1 MKIILIFL
9 YIHLTFSFYEEF
21 IFGYDLINNFSNI
34 YTSLYN
40 EVNKVK
46 NAKSSSEKT
55 QRKEDLIDVINKI
68 IGDLNDK
75 EKIKKLKKL
84 IDELNGKDHLGNI
97 LSGHMFINEGVSK
110 VFSKK
115 NAEAINNFQKEFCDK
130 FSCNK
135 IPIEKMKDSFESL
148 IENNKV
154 YEYLSNIG
162 RTVGVFGQGISIYN
176 NFQKNYS
183 KCKYKNEDS
192 AGKALFQTGINTIT
206 NLGFNR
212 AGAVIG
218 SFFPI
223 PFVGS
228 LLGGIAGNYIGS
240 FVNSQMEMD
249 C

>member
-21 IFGYDLINNFSNI
+21 KFGYDLINNFSNI

-40 EVNKVK
+40 EVNKVN

-55 QRKEDLIDVINKI
+55 QRKEDLIDLINKI
-68 IGDLNDK
+68 IGDLNDQ

-97 LSGHMFINEGVSK
+97 LFGAMFLNKGVSK

-115 NAEAINNFQKEFCDK
+115 NAEIIKNFQKEFCDE

-135 IPIEKMKDSFESL
+135 IPLRKMKDSFNTL
-148 IENNKV
+148 IRNNKMC
-154 YEYLSNIG
+154 EYLSNIG
-162 RTVGVFGQGISIYN
+162 RTVGVLGQGISIYN

-192 AGKALFQTGINTIT
+192 AGKALFKTGINTVT
-206 NLGFNR
+206 NLGFSH
-212 AGAVIG
+212 A
-218 SFFPI
+218 
-223 PFVGS
+223 
-228 LLGGIAGNYIGS
+228 
-240 FVNSQMEMD
+240 
-249 C
+249 